1 MTRNISKMRAFKYVI
16 IYVLV
21 LLTKP
26 HSILAQQ
33 YPTINN
39 LRGTPQINGTALI
52 EFTVGQSS
60 NILIGCDLQRSSDS
74 AFNFVSVY
82 YFPGSMGGSIS
93 QDFSYYDYPP
103 DPTKKYYY
111 KIIFSNGSQSNTIVV
126 NMGDVFGNY
135 KIAQHPIID
144 DGSSKLDFAYI
155 PGTIWVMDIA
165 DAKGYRLY
173 QFTGINQSN
182 FIINASWFNW
192 SGIYFFRLYPADGS
206 TVIRGRFVVM
216 KSIGD

>member
-1 MTRNISKMRAFKYVI
+1 MRLFRY
-16 IYVLV
+16 
-21 LLTKP
+21 LLLLIFLMLLKP
-26 HSILAQQ
+26 QNTFAQQ

-39 LRGTPQINGTALI
+39 FKGTPQINGTVFI

-60 NILIGCDLQRSSDS
+60 NILTGCDLQRSSDS

-111 KIIFSNGSQSNTIVV
+111 KIIFSNGMQSNVIMV

-135 KIAQHPIID
+135 RIVQHPIID
-144 DGSSKLDFAYI
+144 DGNSRLDFAYI
-155 PGTIWVMDIA
+155 PGTSWIMDIA
-165 DAKGYRLY
+165 DAKGHRLY
-173 QFTGINQSN
+173 QFTNIVQSN
-182 FIINASWFNW
+182 FIINASWFKW
-192 SGIYFFRLYPADGS
+192 SGIYFFRLYPSDGS
-206 TVIRGRFVVM
+206 TVIKGRFVVM
-216 KSIGD
+216 KDF